1 MDGVM
6 NTVVISCAI
15 AVVLCAWQLVN
26 TLWVRPKKLEKYL
39 RNQGFNGNKYRFFS
53 GDMKEL
59 SMMFQE
65 ARSKPIS
72 LDDDDG
78 VLQRVV
84 AFPFHSLQKYG
95 KNYITWF
102 GWKPRVTIM
111 DPDLIK
117 DVFTKLNDF
126 PKPRSNPMARL
137 IATGLVTYE
146 GDQWAKH
153 RKLINPAF
161 HMEKLKNMVP
171 AFHLSGSKMLDKW
184 EKLVSS
190 KGSSEVDVWP
200 DLQALT
206 SDVISRTAFGSNY
219 EEGIQIFELLKE
231 QSLLTMEALQ
241 SLYIPG
247 FRFVPTKRNM
257 KMNAIDKKVQHS
269 IRGII
274 NNKIKAMKTGEGNNG
289 DLLGMMLESN
299 SKEVEE
305 HQNKNH
311 GMTIEEVIEECKVF
325 YFAGQ
330 ETTSS
335 LLVWTMVL
343 LSKHQE
349 WQSRAREEVLNVLG
363 DKKMDLDG
371 LNHLKVVNMIFH
383 EVLRLYPPVSG
394 LARKVDKEVTLGGF
408 SLPSGTQIGIP
419 IMLMHYDEENWG
431 SDAKKFNPDRFSEGI
446 SKATKNQVIY
456 LPFGWGPRICVGQN
470 FALIEAKIALA
481 MILKRFSWE
490 LSPSYVHAPHTVL
503 TLQPQK
509 TMDTVTNTVA
519 ISCALAVVLC
529 AWQVVN
535 ILWVKPKKLEK
546 YLRNQGFNGN
556 KYRFLYGDMKSVG
569 IVSMY

>member
-1 MDGVM
+1 
-6 NTVVISCAI
+6 
-15 AVVLCAWQLVN
+15 
-26 TLWVRPKKLEKYL
+26 
-39 RNQGFNGNKYRFFS
+39 
-53 GDMKEL
+53 
-59 SMMFQE
+59 MMFQE
-65 ARSKPIS
+65 SRSKALS
-72 LDDDDG
+72 LDDEDG
-78 VLQRVV
+78 VLPRVV
-84 AFPFHSLQKYG
+84 AFPHRSVQKYG
-95 KNYITWF
+95 RNYITWL
-102 GWKPRVTIM
+102 GWKPRVIVM
-111 DPDLIK
+111 DPELIK
-117 DVFTKLNDF
+117 DVFVKSNDF
-126 PKPRSNPMARL
+126 QKPRSNPMARL
-137 IATGLVTYE
+137 LATGLVTYE

-171 AFHLSGSKMLDKW
+171 AFHLSGSEMLEKW

-190 KGSSEVDVWP
+190 KESCEIDIWP

-219 EEGIQIFELLKE
+219 EEGIQIFELIRE
-231 QSLLTMEALQ
+231 QGVLTQEALQ

-247 FRFVPTKRNM
+247 ARFFPSKRNRM
-257 KMNAIDKKVQHS
+257 MNAIDKKVKHS

-274 NNKIKAMKTGEGNNG
+274 NNRLKAMKAGEGNNG

-299 SKEVEE
+299 IKEIEE

-311 GMTIEEVIEECKVF
+311 GMTIDEVIEECKLF

-335 LLVWTMVL
+335 LLVWTMIL

-363 DKKMDLDG
+363 DKNMDLDG

-383 EVLRLYPPVSG
+383 EVLRLYPPVVG
-394 LARKVDKEVTLGGF
+394 LARKIDKDITLGGF
-408 SLPSGTQIGIP
+408 SLPSGIQIGLP

-431 SDAKKFNPDRFSEGI
+431 NDAKKFNPERFSEGI

-470 FALIEAKIALA
+470 FALLEAKIALA
-481 MILKRFSWE
+481 MILQRFSFE

-503 TLQPQK
+503 TLQPQYG
-509 TMDTVTNTVA
+509 A
-519 ISCALAVVLC
+519 HL
-529 AWQVVN
+529 
-535 ILWVKPKKLEK
+535 ILHKL
-546 YLRNQGFNGN
+546 
-556 KYRFLYGDMKSVG
+556 
-569 IVSMY
+569 